1 MRKAFFILTFLV
13 LFVTVGLSQTS
24 IPVTA
29 TLKSESSDKIKLS
42 VSYLN
47 TEFQANPLESLEY
60 LKGIS
65 IDADAR
71 IFSRDG
77 FRLGGVFNYQKV
89 YDQTVIEDYMPM
101 PGPLP
106 TAVMEFDIQRNVN
119 TYAFGVQLSKRLGPV
134 EPFGAFL
141 LGFRRPHSDLDRQ
154 VVRKYRVGLDVPFHK
169 ESNFFVRPFFVEF
182 EVQGGFNGARTQ
194 KYGAGAGF
202 RF

>member
-1 MRKAFFILTFLV
+1 MGKIIFTLTFIV
-13 LFVTVGLSQTS
+13 AVAASTFGQ
-24 IPVTA
+24 
-29 TLKSESSDKIKLS
+29 DKIKLS

-65 IDADAR
+65 VDADAR
-71 IFSRDG
+71 IYGKGG

-89 YDQTVIEDYMPM
+89 YDQTVFDDYM

-106 TAVMEFDIQRNVN
+106 TAVDIQRNVN
-119 TYAFGVQLSKRLGPV
+119 TYSFGVQLSYRAGPV

-141 LGFRRPHSDLDRQ
+141 LGARRTHNDLEYQ

-169 ESNFFVRPFFVEF
+169 ESNFFVRPFFIEF
-182 EVQGGFNGARTQ
+182 EASGGFNANRTQ
-194 KYGAGAGF
+194 KYGAGLGV

>member
-1 MRKAFFILTFLV
+1 MRKVFYTLV
-13 LFVTVGLSQTS
+13 VLALSATVGVCQ
-24 IPVTA
+24 
-29 TLKSESSDKIKLS
+29 DKIKLS

-60 LKGIS
+60 LKGLS
-65 IDADAR
+65 VDADAR
-71 IFSRDG
+71 IFSKNG

-89 YDQTVIEDYMPM
+89 YNQEVFSNYLGTDM
-101 PGPLP
+101 
-106 TAVMEFDIQRNVN
+106 DIYRDVN
-119 TYAFGVQLSKRLGPV
+119 TYSAGVQLSYRAGPV

-141 LGFRRPHSDLDRQ
+141 LGARRLHTDLNYE

-182 EVQGGFNGARTQ
+182 EATGGFNANRTQ

>member
-1 MRKAFFILTFLV
+1 MRKLLFTIAILVAFVGSTFA
-13 LFVTVGLSQTS
+13 Q
-24 IPVTA
+24 
-29 TLKSESSDKIKLS
+29 DKIKLS

-101 PGPLP
+101 GPLP

-119 TYAFGVQLSKRLGPV
+119 TYAFGVQLSKRLGPI

>member
-1 MRKAFFILTFLV
+1 MRKAFYTLVFLA
-13 LFVTVGLSQTS
+13 LFTTIGMAQ
-24 IPVTA
+24 
-29 TLKSESSDKIKLS
+29 DKIKLS

-60 LKGIS
+60 LKGFS
-65 IDADAR
+65 VDADAR
-71 IFSRDG
+71 IFSKNG
-77 FRLGGVFNYQKV
+77 FRLGGVFNYQKTYNEEV
-89 YDQTVIEDYMPM
+89 FSDYMM

-106 TAVMEFDIQRNVN
+106 TVIDIYRDVD
-119 TYAFGVQLSKRLGPV
+119 TFSFGAQLSYRAGPV

-141 LGFRRPHSDLDRQ
+141 LGYRQRHEDLSKE

-169 ESNFFVRPFFVEF
+169 ESNFFVRPFFIEF
-182 EVQGGFNGARTQ
+182 EATGGFNANRTQ

>member
-1 MRKAFFILTFLV
+1 MRKALYTLFILAAIA
-13 LFVTVGLSQTS
+13 TVGVCQ
-24 IPVTA
+24 
-29 TLKSESSDKIKLS
+29 DKIKLS

-60 LKGIS
+60 LKGLS
-65 IDADAR
+65 VDADAR
-71 IFSRDG
+71 IFARNG

-89 YDQTVIEDYMPM
+89 YNQEVFSDYMGDM
-101 PGPLP
+101 G
-106 TAVMEFDIQRNVN
+106 VMDIYRDVN
-119 TYAFGVQLSKRLGPV
+119 TYSAGVQLSYRAGPV

-141 LGFRRPHSDLDRQ
+141 LGARKLHSDLNYE

-182 EVQGGFNGARTQ
+182 EASGGFNANRTQ

>member
-1 MRKAFFILTFLV
+1 MRKAFFTLTFLF
-13 LFVTVGLSQTS
+13 LFVTVGLSQTTV
-24 IPVTA
+24 PVTA
-29 TLKSESSDKIKLS
+29 TLKSEASDRLKVS

-60 LKGIS
+60 LKGLS
-65 IDADAR
+65 VDADAR
-71 IFSRDG
+71 IFSKDG
-77 FRLGGVFNYQKV
+77 FRLGAVFNLQKT
-89 YDQTVIEDYMPM
+89 YNETVIEDYMPM
-101 PGPLP
+101 GPLP
-106 TAVMEFDIQRNVN
+106 TVAVMDIQRNVN
-119 TYAFGVQLSKRLGPV
+119 TYAFGVQLSKRLGPI

-169 ESNFFVRPFFVEF
+169 DSNFFARPFFVEF
-182 EVQGGFNGARTQ
+182 EVTGGFNGARTQ

>member
-1 MRKAFFILTFLV
+1 MRKAFYTLFILAAIA
-13 LFVTVGLSQTS
+13 TVGVCQ
-24 IPVTA
+24 
-29 TLKSESSDKIKLS
+29 DKIKLS
-42 VSYLN
+42 VAYLN

-60 LKGIS
+60 LKGLS
-65 IDADAR
+65 VDADAR
-71 IFSRDG
+71 IFSKNG

-89 YDQTVIEDYMPM
+89 YNQEVFSDYMM

-106 TAVMEFDIQRNVN
+106 TVVDIYRDVN
-119 TYAFGVQLSKRLGPV
+119 TYSAGVQLSYRAGPV

-141 LGFRRPHSDLDRQ
+141 LGARKLHSDLNYE
-154 VVRKYRVGLDVPFHK
+154 VVRKYRLGLDVPFHK

-182 EVQGGFNGARTQ
+182 EATGGFNANRTQ